1 MYKVPHVF
9 SMNIFDPCAISWP
22 DFVYGPPP
30 PEKLAPGL
38 HFFFDDR
45 QIKKI
50 RFVGSILSWLV
61 GSTKKTY
68 LCPLLPLAA
77 IEKGQVRGRGGLV
90 TFNSKILLAPP
101 PFYILVSVFLSP
113 FWAVSIFNSSLLC
126 HQLDT

>member
-1 MYKVPHVF
+1 MHKVPHVF

-61 GSTKKTY
+61 GSTKKNY
-68 LCPLLPLAA
+68 LCPLLPPLQPL
-77 IEKGQVRGRGGLV
+77 KRVKFVGGGGGGH
-90 TFNSKILLAPP
+90 I
-101 PFYILVSVFLSP
+101 
-113 FWAVSIFNSSLLC
+113 
-126 HQLDT
+126 